1 MVKRFVFKVLFLGGI
16 FFLFI
21 ISTYGVESIN
31 ALLFDETSQVLKP
44 SRVDPFNYLFDTKSL
59 KQASGEVL
67 SQEDKETLGLMRGF
81 FQEGNNL
88 VEFCQKNN
96 SIDYT
101 SLWDENTV
109 KRTLLANIQYHG
121 LKIVMQAIGDYA
133 AKLGLSRED
142 FLSLKNNLIEN
153 HCSKNISFV
162 SRKNLHV
169 WFASFFQEKISDS
182 SLKASTRLFGISQD
196 DNCKECLELEMNYNI
211 LLFRSF
217 CSWGGSAKQLRFLS
231 PIIKNPMFFAYF
243 LREMFGEKLNL
254 ELVNNV
260 IFKTKLVKEK
270 IILCEDLMCRKV
282 YVDEFHR
289 KVPRSLGGADV
300 YDDLKRLYCSD
311 FKDANL
317 NLENDDEIFKTWAKE
332 LGPDDYYFQLS
343 QLSVL
348 INKVPDVI
356 LRHLPLYSPE
366 DFFLKSLDQSWY
378 NWSQNQLKNSVDNV
392 YYEEPLRL
400 EVVSRNLF
408 FDVTVADFRVMID
421 VNLGEIDRSSQIL
434 GKIPV
439 EFNVTVPKSL
449 LNWFRKKR
457 KEYDPSKKQNFNLTG
472 LVNRFEKYI
481 VKDIQNVRDKFTIPP
496 WDTGLE
502 RLVSNEI
509 LEQIAKYEGKYFE
522 QSGNELVKI
531 PVQLNYAPF
540 ALKYIR
546 HKFLTQAR
554 KNDMR
559 ASQSKK

>member
-1 MVKRFVFKVLFLGGI
+1 MVKRFVLKVLLVGGI
-16 FFLFI
+16 VFLFI
-21 ISTYGVESIN
+21 VSTYGVESIN
-31 ALLFDETSQVLKP
+31 ALLFDETARILNP
-44 SRVDPFNYLFDTKSL
+44 SRVDPFNYMFDTKSL
-59 KQASGEVL
+59 KEGRHETL
-67 SQEDKETLGLMRGF
+67 SAENVETLGLMRGF

-101 SLWDENTV
+101 SLWNENTV

-121 LKIVMQAIGDYA
+121 LKTVMAAIGEYA
-133 AKLGLSRED
+133 AKLEYSKDD
-142 FLSLKNNLIEN
+142 FLTLKNNLIEN
-153 HCSKNISFV
+153 HCSKNISFI

-169 WFASFFQEKISDS
+169 WFESFFQEN
-182 SLKASTRLFGISQD
+182 LKASSQIVSDQLFGVSQD
-196 DNCKECLELEMNYNI
+196 ENCKDCLELEMNYNI

-231 PIIKNPMFFAYF
+231 PIIKNPMFYAYF

-254 ELVNNV
+254 ELTNNV
-260 IFKTKLVKEK
+260 IFKTKLAKEK

-282 YVDEFHR
+282 YMDEFYR
-289 KVPRSLGGADV
+289 KIPRSLGGAEV
-300 YDDLKRLYCSD
+300 YDDFQRIYCSD
-311 FKDANL
+311 FMNATL
-317 NLENDDEIFKTWAKE
+317 NLENDDEIFKSWSKE
-332 LGPDDYYFQLS
+332 LRADDYYFQLS

-378 NWSQNQLKNSVDNV
+378 NWSKHQLKNSMDNV

-400 EVVSRNLF
+400 EVVNRELF

-421 VNLGEIDRSSQIL
+421 INLGEIDRSSQIL
-434 GKIPV
+434 SKIPI

-457 KEYDPSKKQNFNLTG
+457 KEFDPSKKQNYTLTSLG
-472 LVNRFEKYI
+472 TRFEKYI
-481 VKDIQNVRDKFTIPP
+481 VKDIENVRNKFIIPP
-496 WDTGLE
+496 WETGLE
-502 RLVSNEI
+502 RLIATEI

-522 QSGNELVKI
+522 QSGNELIKI
-531 PVQLNYAPF
+531 PIQLNYAPF

-546 HKFLTQAR
+546 HKYLTQAR